1 MADQEQ
7 PLLTEGEG
15 DGVGAAEPQGPVLDL
30 DMIIT
35 RLLGYKERPGKQVLL
50 EKTFWIF
57 MACKNCH
64 FCNRSTYQ
72 RVRSASCVPSHVRC
86 FSRSRCC
93 LSLELRW

>member
-15 DGVGAAEPQGPVLDL
+15 DGAGAAEPQGPVLDL

-50 EKTFWIF
+50 EKSVLDI
-57 MACKNCH
+57 H
-64 FCNRSTYQ
+64 G
-72 RVRSASCVPSHVRC
+72 
-86 FSRSRCC
+86 
-93 LSLELRW
+93 L